1 MLNVIRDR
9 ARRGLEKLRWY
20 AKLIVERIR
29 AESALI
35 RLLGHAHDLERSR
48 DEAAQSAGYRLLEL
62 WDDKGVN
69 VFEDPQVAEALSEV
83 RLLDEE
89 ISGLREQA
97 SLVSEVESE

>member
-9 ARRGLEKLRWY
+9 LRRGIEKLRWY
-20 AKLIVERIR
+20 AELIGERFK
-29 AESALI
+29 AESAVI
-35 RLLGHAHDLERSR
+35 KLLGESYDLERRR
-48 DEAAQSAGYRLLEL
+48 DEAAQSIGYRMLEL

-83 RLLDEE
+83 RDLDEE

-97 SLVSEVESE
+97 SLVSEVDA